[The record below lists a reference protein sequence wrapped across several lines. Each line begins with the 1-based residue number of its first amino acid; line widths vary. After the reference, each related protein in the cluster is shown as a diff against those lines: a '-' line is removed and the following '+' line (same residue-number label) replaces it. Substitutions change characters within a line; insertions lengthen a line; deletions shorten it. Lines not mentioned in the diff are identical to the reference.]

1 LTIRSADSKL
11 NLAVKSKPFDVVQRA
26 TVFVATDSG
35 PISMPGP
42 FNSIQTFD
50 AGAGQTGRFY
60 SLPQLEKEGVG
71 PISKLP
77 VSIRIVLESVMRSCD
92 GKKITEED
100 VRTLANWQPHAER
113 TDEVPFVVARVLL
126 QDFTGVPLL
135 VDLAAM
141 RSAVAR
147 LQKNTEV
154 IEPLVPVDLVIDHSV
169 QVDFSSSKDAFE
181 KNMAMEFK
189 RNNSRYQFL
198 KWGTQAFSGFGV
210 IPPGIGICHQ
220 VNLEFLA
227 KCVWERNGVYYP
239 DTLVGTDSHTTMIN
253 GLGIVGWGVGG
264 IEAEAAMLGQPVYF
278 LTPDVVGV
286 HLSGSL
292 RDGVTATDLV
302 LRVTEML
309 RKAKVVGKFVEFHG
323 SGATSLSVTD
333 RATIANMAPEYGATM
348 GFFPVDEET
357 CIYLKATGRTD
368 EQVAAVRNYFVAQG
382 MFGIPKSGECE
393 YSVLLD
399 LDLGSIVPSVAGP
412 KRPQDRIELSELKDQ
427 FCQLLRR
434 PVADGGYGKSDE
446 DCDAR
451 VFTRI
456 GTVDVAK
463 TAIAGG
469 GEQAPR
475 SVPTGTGAAGGA
487 VTPQNTSVWSETEMV
502 NNRPTPDRLE
512 EIHPDE
518 FPHAEVDLGHG
529 DVLIAAITSCT
540 NTSNPSVMLAAGLLA
555 KKAVER
561 GLTVNS
567 SVKNSLAPGSR
578 VVTEYLQKTGLQP
591 YLDQLGFNLVGY
603 GCTTCIGN
611 SGPLDP
617 NIEHALME
625 HDLIA
630 ASVLSGNRNF
640 EARVH
645 QSIKANFLMSPPLV
659 VAFAIAGRVDIDLS
673 RDPIGTGSDG
683 KEVFLR
689 DVWPNMQEING
700 LLSAALDPETYRR
713 LYRDFAEQNPLWN
726 DIPTSTGSVY
736 EWDAQSTYI
745 QEPPYFEN
753 FSNAVGEWCDVRG
766 ARPLAIFGDSVTT
779 DHISPAGAIKSSSP
793 AGMYLQEKGISIEDF
808 NSYGARRGNHE
819 VMVRGTFANVRI
831 RNLMVPGVEGGVT
844 LHQPD
849 GERMSIY
856 DAAMKYAGEGVPLV
870 VLCGQEYGT
879 GSSRDWAAKGT
890 RLLGVKAVIAQSFE
904 RIHRSNLV
912 GMGVLPCQFK
922 EGTNAASLG
931 LDGTE
936 TFDVTGLEN
945 GVSPRQELTLVI
957 RRASGETEDVP
968 VILRIDTPIE
978 IDYYQHGGILPYV
991 LRQLLAGTT
1000 DF

>member
-1 LTIRSADSKL
+1 
-11 NLAVKSKPFDVVQRA
+11 
-26 TVFVATDSG
+26 
-35 PISMPGP
+35 MPNSP
-42 FNSIQTFD
+42 FNSLQSFHPR
-50 AGAGQTGRFY
+50 AGVSAKFY
-60 SLPQLEKEGVG
+60 SLPQLEKENVG
-71 PISKLP
+71 AISKLP
-77 VSIRIVLESVMRSCD
+77 VSIRIVLESVLRNMD
-92 GKKITEED
+92 GKKINEDD
-100 VRTLANWQPHAER
+100 VRVLANWEPNGKR
-113 TDEVPFVVARVLL
+113 TEEIPFVVARVLL

-147 LQKNTEV
+147 LKKNTAV

-169 QVDFSSSKDAFE
+169 QVDFSSTKDAFE
-181 KNMAMEFK
+181 KNMTMEFK

-198 KWGTQAFSGFGV
+198 KWGTQAFDGFGV

-220 VNLEFLA
+220 VNLEYLA
-227 KCVWERNGVYYP
+227 KSVWEKHDVYYP

-253 GLGIVGWGVGG
+253 GLGIVAWGVGG

-286 HLSGSL
+286 CLSGSL

-323 SGATSLSVTD
+323 DGAASLSVTD

-348 GFFPVDEET
+348 GFFPIDEET
-357 CIYLKATGRTD
+357 CLYLEATGREHD
-368 EQVAAVRNYFVAQG
+368 HVEAVRNYYSAQG
-382 MFGIPKSGECE
+382 MFGIPRKGECQ
-393 YSVLLD
+393 YSVLLE
-399 LDLGSIVPSVAGP
+399 LDLGEIRPSVAGP
-412 KRPQDRIELSELKDQ
+412 KRPQDRIELPDLKDQ
-427 FCQLLRR
+427 FLGLLLK
-434 PVADGGYGKSDE
+434 PTSEGGYGKSE
-446 DCDAR
+446 EESAAR
-451 VFTRI
+451 YFTKI
-456 GTVDVAK
+456 GVPALAK
-463 TAIAGG
+463 AALAGG
-469 GEQAPR
+469 GRQEAH
-475 SVPTGTGAAGGA
+475 SVPTSVGGGDL
-487 VTPQNTSVWSETEMV
+487 TRINTSAWSETEMV

-512 EIHPDE
+512 EVHPEE
-518 FPHAEVDLGHG
+518 FPHAEIDLGHG

-555 KKAVER
+555 KKAVEH
-561 GLTVNS
+561 GLSVRPA
-567 SVKNSLAPGSR
+567 VKNSLAPGSR
-578 VVTEYLQKTGLQP
+578 VVTEYLQKTGLQT

-617 NIEHALME
+617 TIEQVVTE

-659 VAFAIAGRVDIDLS
+659 VAFAIAGRVDVDLS
-673 RDPIGTGSDG
+673 SAPLGIGKDDQP
-683 KEVFLR
+683 VYLR
-689 DVWPNMQEING
+689 DIWPSLQEINE
-700 LLSAALDPETYRR
+700 LLRSAFDPDTYRR
-713 LYRDFAEQNPLWN
+713 LYSKFAEQNPLWN
-726 DIPTSTGSVY
+726 EIPTTTGNVY
-736 EWDAQSTYI
+736 DWDSESTYI

-753 FSNAVGEWCDVRG
+753 FSNAVGSWEDIRG

-779 DHISPAGAIKSSSP
+779 DHISPAGAIKANSP
-793 AGMYLQEKGISIEDF
+793 AGMYLLEKGVAIEDF
-808 NSYGARRGNHE
+808 NSYGSRRGNHQ

-831 RNLMVPGVEGGVT
+831 KNLMVPGVEGGVT
-844 LHQPD
+844 VHAPS

-856 DAAMKYAGEGVPLV
+856 GAAMLYQKEEIPLMV
-870 VLCGQEYGT
+870 IAGQEYGT

-890 RLLGVKAVIAQSFE
+890 RLLGVKAVVAQSFE

-922 EGTNAASLG
+922 DEVNAASLA

-936 TFDVTGLEN
+936 TLDLLGLEN
-945 GVSPRQELTLVI
+945 GVNPLQDVTLVVH
-957 RRASGETEDVP
+957 RANGAKEEVP

-978 IDYYQHGGILPYV
+978 LDYYQHGGILPYV